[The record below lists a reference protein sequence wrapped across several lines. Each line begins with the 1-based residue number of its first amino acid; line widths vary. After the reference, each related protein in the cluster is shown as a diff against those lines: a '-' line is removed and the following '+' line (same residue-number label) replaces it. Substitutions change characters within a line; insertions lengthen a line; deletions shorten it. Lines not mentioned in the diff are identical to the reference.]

1 MYANQG
7 NTGNASLSVSF
18 ANASQPT
25 TSDYT
30 LSFDGANYT
39 LTDRASGAVVDQKAG
54 PMPVSLGGLNFSVP
68 SEPMSAGDKFT
79 VLPTRGALN
88 GFGLATT
95 SALAIAAASP
105 AVTSAASTNT
115 GTGKITLGGV
125 TTGHRRRRPL
135 TYDATAKTLTGFP
148 VGTTVTIGTTPPTSV
163 TINNP
168 TDTVPYDPAAGAT
181 MTMSGTAAG
190 ALNGVSVTLS
200 GAPATGDSFTIGPY
214 AGGTSDGSNALAL
227 SKLVNSKAFGNGTT
241 TLTGAYASYVNG
253 IGNTTTQLK
262 SSSAAQTGLIGQI
275 TQAQQ
280 SVSGVNTNE
289 EAANLMQYQ
298 QFYQANAKVIQT
310 AATLFQTVLG
320 LFN

>member
-1 MYANQG
+1 
-7 NTGNASLSVSF
+7 V
-18 ANASQPT
+18 PT
-25 TSDYT
+25 T
-30 LSFDGANYT
+30 
-39 LTDRASGAVVDQKAG
+39 K
-54 PMPVSLGGLNFSVP
+54 
-68 SEPMSAGDKFT
+68 
-79 VLPTRGALN
+79 
-88 GFGLATT
+88 
-95 SALAIAAASP
+95 
-105 AVTSAASTNT
+105 
-115 GTGKITLGGV
+115 
-125 TTGHRRRRPL
+125 L

-163 TINNP
+163 TINAS

-275 TQAQQ
+275 TEAQQ
-280 SVSGVNTNE
+280 SVSGVSTNE